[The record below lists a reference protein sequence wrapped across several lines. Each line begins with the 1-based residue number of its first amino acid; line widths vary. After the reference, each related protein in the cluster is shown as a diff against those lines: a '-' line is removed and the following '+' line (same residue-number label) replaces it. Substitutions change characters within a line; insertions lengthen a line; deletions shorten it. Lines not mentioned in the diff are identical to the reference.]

1 MEPADSHALDA
12 YSQIVIGV
20 AERLTPRVAAVRVR
34 QERGRGEG
42 AGSAVVLTDD
52 GHLLTNA
59 HVVEGA
65 ASGQASFADGT
76 VAAIEVIGRDPLSDL
91 AVIRADRAVPDRR
104 STATP
109 TSCGSARSWSRWATR
124 SAWPEASRPGS

>member
-20 AERLTPRVAAVRVR
+20 AERLTPRVAAVRVK

-52 GHLLTNA
+52 GVSTPA
-59 HVVEGA
+59 
-65 ASGQASFADGT
+65 
-76 VAAIEVIGRDPLSDL
+76 
-91 AVIRADRAVPDRR
+91 ADRFVDIGAQPEIGGVHMTVR
-104 STATP
+104 SVGLLIA
-109 TSCGSARSWSRWATR
+109 GDERGEQRL
-124 SAWPEASRPGS
+124 